1 LVTFPVQSA
10 GGNRSIVVSTT
21 DVITPLRTT
30 KYSFAFWANY
40 DVQQARTVSAAAM
53 KNVAGKV
60 VSPNSASVLSALRD
74 YEASGQVT
82 FDSLTLGTFYVCPSF
97 HLPRGTTT
105 HTAGTGAGSW
115 PVASFASI
123 IYHES
128 TMTDCPEAEAL
139 ADFLYW
145 GQTSTIAAQVADR
158 HVSHMQACPRPVN
171 RANWLSY
178 ALLGKG
184 SCG

>member
-1 LVTFPVQSA
+1 MTFPVQSA

-105 HTAGTGAGSW
+105 PYRRHGRGQLAGGVLRLDNLPREHHDRLPRGRGAGRF
-115 PVASFASI
+115 PVLGPDVDDRRAS
-123 IYHES
+123 
-128 TMTDCPEAEAL
+128 
-139 ADFLYW
+139 
-145 GQTSTIAAQVADR
+145 G
-158 HVSHMQACPRPVN
+158 
-171 RANWLSY
+171 
-178 ALLGKG
+178 
-184 SCG
+184 